1 MVKRGTKSRW
11 SLKDERRLLQFA
23 SNPDSI
29 ERLALELE
37 RSIDSILK
45 KSLAM
50 GVPLKQSPKVAEEP
64 GKRALLVAILGI
76 AEGCS
81 GPGRNEQYRAAL
93 RTILLQENC
102 SERKAE

>member
-64 GKRALLVAILGI
+64 GKRALLVALLGI
-76 AEGCS
+76 REKCS
-81 GPGRNEQYRAAL
+81 GPGQNEQYRAAL
-93 RTILLQENC
+93 RTILLQETC